1 MDKITPVNIVTLKS
15 VKECKVGDC
24 FLLNS
29 HPADVYMVV
38 DGPEIVNNTVCAVV
52 LNNGRMARINKFE
65 NVIPLRTELKYW
77 EGVQEE

>member
-15 VKECKVGDC
+15 IKNCKVGDC
-24 FLLNS
+24 FLLTDR
-29 HPADVYMVV
+29 PADVYMVI
-38 DGPEIVNNTVCAVV
+38 DGPEAENNTICAVI
-52 LNNGRMARINKFE
+52 LSNGRMARVNKYE